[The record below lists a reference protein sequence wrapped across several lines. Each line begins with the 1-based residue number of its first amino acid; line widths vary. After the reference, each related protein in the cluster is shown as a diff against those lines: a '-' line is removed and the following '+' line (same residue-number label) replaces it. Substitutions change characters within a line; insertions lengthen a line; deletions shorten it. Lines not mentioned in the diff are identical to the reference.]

1 MNPRPWTSTRRLFAG
16 LRIGAVSA
24 LIVLAPVLLPS
35 PAVFAHEA
43 PRSTPSTT
51 TPSSAK
57 NAVELEGT
65 LEILHEDRED
75 GSSRYHHVLS
85 TDEGNRL
92 SLEGVTLDQDLLSGD
107 RVRVR
112 GNRSAKAIRLQ
123 PSSPEGLAG
132 LEVMAAAPL
141 SNTFGSQKTLVILVN
156 FSNAPSQPYTV
167 AQAQT
172 GYAGVDA
179 WFREVSY
186 QQTSLAI
193 DVVGWYTM
201 SLTDAG
207 CDYSLIQIKARQAAT
222 AAGVNLSTY
231 VRQVYAF
238 PFNASCQFAG
248 MGSVGGAPSS
258 VWINGSTTTGLLA
271 HEFGHTLGLYHSNAL
286 NCHPTVVTSPCSTVE
301 YGDGTDTMGGGTGH
315 YNAFQK
321 QRLGWLDYNL
331 SPPITTVSSGGA
343 YTIDA
348 YEMTGTAPKAL
359 KIARGTTGQS
369 FFVEFR
375 RRAGWDANLYGIG
388 VFIHLATDSQP
399 NSSTLLDMT
408 PGTSPLSDDAFL
420 DVNKSFTDPVSGVTL
435 TTLSV
440 SSTSATIMVDMDP
453 NTPCTRSA
461 PSVSASPA
469 QSPGV
474 QPGTAV
480 TFTVSVTNTDSVGC
494 PASSFALQATAPTT
508 SWQKSFGTSTVTAI
522 PGATASTTLRI
533 TSPVVPAGSYLIGAA
548 ATSTADATLSASTS
562 MHYNVASDTPP
573 PPPPAGST
581 FTDTF
586 DRPDSPLLDNGWAVM
601 TGSLMIQ
608 SGEGR
613 NQAATTFS
621 LAVQPGLVG
630 ATQVVE
636 ASFASTNNNS
646 APRFGVVVRY
656 QNPQNYYICYRQV
669 GGSSVLR
676 IAKVQNGAETVLKSV
691 GIGNPV
697 LNAFS
702 KLSCEVSGTT
712 LTLRL
717 DGVTKLWTSNS
728 IFTTGS
734 TGYTISTLKGN
745 SHRAEN
751 FSATAQ

>member
-1 MNPRPWTSTRRLFAG
+1 
-16 LRIGAVSA
+16 
-24 LIVLAPVLLPS
+24 
-35 PAVFAHEA
+35 
-43 PRSTPSTT
+43 
-51 TPSSAK
+51 
-57 NAVELEGT
+57 
-65 LEILHEDRED
+65 
-75 GSSRYHHVLS
+75 
-85 TDEGNRL
+85 
-92 SLEGVTLDQDLLSGD
+92 
-107 RVRVR
+107 
-112 GNRSAKAIRLQ
+112 
-123 PSSPEGLAG
+123 
-132 LEVMAAAPL
+132 
-141 SNTFGSQKTLVILVN
+141 
-156 FSNAPSQPYTV
+156 
-167 AQAQT
+167 
-172 GYAGVDA
+172 
-179 WFREVSY
+179 
-186 QQTSLAI
+186 
-193 DVVGWYTM
+193 
-201 SLTDAG
+201 
-207 CDYSLIQIKARQAAT
+207 
-222 AAGVNLSTY
+222 
-231 VRQVYAF
+231 
-238 PFNASCQFAG
+238 
-248 MGSVGGAPSS
+248 
-258 VWINGSTTTGLLA
+258 
-271 HEFGHTLGLYHSNAL
+271 
-286 NCHPTVVTSPCSTVE
+286 
-301 YGDGTDTMGGGTGH
+301 
-315 YNAFQK
+315 
-321 QRLGWLDYNL
+321 
-331 SPPITTVSSGGA
+331 
-343 YTIDA
+343 
-348 YEMTGTAPKAL
+348 
-359 KIARGTTGQS
+359 
-369 FFVEFR
+369 
-375 RRAGWDANLYGIG
+375 
-388 VFIHLATDSQP
+388 
-399 NSSTLLDMT
+399 
-408 PGTSPLSDDAFL
+408 
-420 DVNKSFTDPVSGVTL
+420 
-435 TTLSV
+435 V

-508 SWQKSFGTSTVTAI
+508 SWQKSFGTSTVTAN

-548 ATSTADATLSASTS
+548 ATSTTDATLSASTS

-691 GIGNPV
+691 GIANPA
-697 LNAFS
+697 LNTFS
-702 KLSCEVSGTT
+702 KLSCEASGTT

-734 TGYTISTLKGN
+734 TGYTISTLKGS

>member
-1 MNPRPWTSTRRLFAG
+1 

-24 LIVLAPVLLPS
+24 LIAFAPVLLPS
-35 PAVFAHEA
+35 GTAFAHETG
-43 PRSTPSTT
+43 RSTAPTT
-51 TPSSAK
+51 TAPTAK

-75 GSSRYHHVLS
+75 GSSQYHHVLS
-85 TDEGNRL
+85 MADGSRL
-92 SLEGVTLDQDLLSGD
+92 SLEGVTLGQDLLSGD
-107 RVRVR
+107 RVRVK
-112 GNRSAKAIRLQ
+112 GNRSEKAIRL
-123 PSSPEGLAG
+123 PASGPEGLAG
-132 LEVMAAAPL
+132 LEVLAAAPL
-141 SNTFGSQKTLVILVN
+141 SNTFGSQKTLLILVN
-156 FSNAPSQPYTV
+156 FSNAPTQPYTV
-167 AQAQT
+167 DQAKT
-172 GYAGVDA
+172 GYAAVDA

-201 SLTDAG
+201 SLTNAG
-207 CDYSLIQIKARQAAT
+207 CDYSLIQSKARAAAT

-238 PFNASCQFAG
+238 PFNANCQFAG

-258 VWINGSTTTGLLA
+258 VWINGNTNTGILA
-271 HEFGHTLGLYHSNAL
+271 HEFGHTLGLYHSHAL
-286 NCHPTVVTSPCSTVE
+286 NCHPSVVTPPCSIVE
-301 YGDGTDTMGGGTGH
+301 YADTTDTMGGGTGH

-321 QRLGWLDYNL
+321 QRIGWLDYNV
-331 SPPITTVSSGGA
+331 SPPITTVPTSGA

-348 YEMTGTAPKAL
+348 YEMPGTAPKAL

-369 FFVEFR
+369 FFVELR
-375 RRAGWDANLYGIG
+375 RPLGWDANLYRTG

-399 NSSTLLDMT
+399 DSSSLLDMT
-408 PGTSPLSDDAFL
+408 PGTSPLADDAFL
-420 DVNKSFTDPVSGVTL
+420 DVGKSFTDPVSGVTL
-435 TTLSV
+435 TTVSV
-440 SSTSATIMVDMDP
+440 SSTSATILVDMDD
-453 NTPCTRSA
+453 TPCTRSA
-461 PSVSASPA
+461 PSVTASPA
-469 QSPGV
+469 QSPSV

-480 TFTVSVTNTDSVGC
+480 TYTVSVTNTDTAGC
-494 PASSFALQATAPTT
+494 SAASFALQATAPTT
-508 SWQKSFGTSTVTAI
+508 SWQKSFGASSVTTN

-533 TSPVVPAGSYLIGAA
+533 TSPVVPSGSYAIAIAA
-548 ATSTADATLSASTS
+548 ASTTDSTLSGSTS
-562 MHYNVASDTPP
+562 VHYNVAPSAPP
-573 PPPPAGST
+573 PPPPAGAT

-586 DRPDSPLLDNGWAVM
+586 DRPDSPTLDNGWSVM

-613 NQAATTFS
+613 NQANTTFS

-630 ATQVVE
+630 AAQMVE

-691 GIGNPV
+691 GIANPAP
-697 LNAFS
+697 NALF
-702 KLSCEVSGTT
+702 KLSCQASGST
-712 LTLRL
+712 LTLL
-717 DGVTKLWTSNS
+717 IDGVTKTWVSNGT
-728 IFTTGS
+728 FTTGS
-734 TGYTISTLKGN
+734 TGYTISTQKGS
-745 SHRAEN
+745 SHRAES
-751 FSATAQ
+751 FTATAQ